1 MISKEQKIAEVPAS
15 EKGSRFDQV
24 TAILF
29 PEFSRSCLTQWIRD
43 GFITLDGH
51 VNPPKY
57 KVKGGEQLKL
67 EVEINE
73 RVEIYKTKW
82 KGITLTPTALLKHWS
97 KLGQMYEENKPPKKH
112 DCVESGHKWI
122 DLDVIFHCQVCKEE
136 KTK

>member
-57 KVKGGEQLKL
+57 KVKGGEQVKL

-73 RVEIYKTKW
+73 RVEFV
-82 KGITLTPTALLKHWS
+82 P
-97 KLGQMYEENKPPKKH
+97 
-112 DCVESGHKWI
+112 
-122 DLDVIFHCQVCKEE
+122 E
-136 KTK
+136 KIPLNVVYNDQSIL